1 MWIWRTIRARREP
14 SIKLPESCPTF
25 ELPARGDLMENPL
38 TLSLWLG
45 VALYA
50 AIGLFGVII
59 FYDAAPMTQDA
70 AGGYGISI
78 ASASAAP
85 QAGK

>member
-1 MWIWRTIRARREP
+1 
-14 SIKLPESCPTF
+14 
-25 ELPARGDLMENPL
+25 MENPL

-78 ASASAAP
+78 ASAA
-85 QAGK
+85 

>member
-1 MWIWRTIRARREP
+1 VWILRAVHARKEP
-14 SIKLPESCPTF
+14 SIKPAESYLNF

-38 TLSLWLG
+38 ALSLWLG

-59 FYDAAPMTQDA
+59 LHDAAPITQDTM
-70 AGGYGISI
+70 GGYGISI
-78 ASASAAP
+78 SKASAAP
-85 QAGK
+85 ESGK

>member
-14 SIKLPESCPTF
+14 STKLPESYPTF
-25 ELPARGDLMENPL
+25 ALPARGDLMENPL

>member
-1 MWIWRTIRARREP
+1 
-14 SIKLPESCPTF
+14 
-25 ELPARGDLMENPL
+25 MENPL

-85 QAGK
+85 RAGK